1 MIYLVRRCQKLG
13 NNNTEKQR
21 ERFKEVLKILK
32 KQGISQKMISDK
44 LGRTEDYLSSLKSG
58 KIQKIPDDVLSCL
71 QENFNVNPAYVRGDS
86 SFPLHDIGKPFEHF
100 EKFAPEWETV
110 KHGDRSYLYL
120 SMDSNLYEFLLE
132 VDNIRLAG
140 ASGSIDEDVS
150 IKNLKQ
156 LYSGSPVEQKYIVIP
171 CDDFQEIIKT
181 SKEHRKQLTEVLDIM
196 ALDE

>member
-1 MIYLVRRCQKLG
+1 
-13 NNNTEKQR
+13 
-21 ERFKEVLKILK
+21 
-32 KQGISQKMISDK
+32 
-44 LGRTEDYLSSLKSG
+44 
-58 KIQKIPDDVLSCL
+58 
-71 QENFNVNPAYVRGDS
+71 
-86 SFPLHDIGKPFEHF
+86 
-100 EKFAPEWETV
+100 
-110 KHGDRSYLYL
+110 
-120 SMDSNLYEFLLE
+120 MDSNLYEFLLE